1 MAKTIETLY
10 NTASGRRGNRP
21 KRSGTAASR
30 ISHRGLCSLAEA
42 TAEFMRCE
50 GLEVRI
56 ASTGRDALEIAAA
69 FQPDFVLC
77 DVMLPDMPGSDLASA
92 LRASA
97 GARNALIALHSAM
110 HESDLRAC
118 YSDAPVD
125 MFLPKPITKE
135 KLDALLSQ
143 LEFLQRSA
151 PAMPSRAEQKA
162 GMLKPVKSK
171 RAHR

>member
-1 MAKTIETLY
+1 MAKTMKPFTARHPSVAATDRSVQAPPHRALVIEDY
-10 NTASGRRGNRP
+10 VP
-21 KRSGTAASR
+21 
-30 ISHRGLCSLAEA
+30 LAEA